1 MYNKSQPLNLGH
13 AFSSAP
19 WVIPA
24 LIVTLVVSLLL
35 HRWLARRFRTAPWFV
50 LALMLCIGAIL
61 SITITPGIWNP
72 SHSCSLKVAFPHP
85 SDLFSFSERSL
96 NIWLFVPLGLTI
108 AATPRRRVGVFFFA
122 CAMAMPFMIEGFQ
135 HFVPDIGRTCQ
146 LTDVINNLTGLFL
159 GGFVGLCVRLFWG
172 MMNGGRET
180 LRVGQPSGYL
190 HEQRKI

>member
-1 MYNKSQPLNLGH
+1 MHISKSLSLGH

-24 LIVTLVVSLLL
+24 LIGTVVISLLL

-50 LALMLCIGAIL
+50 LALMLCVGAIL
-61 SITITPGIWNP
+61 SITITPGNWNP
-72 SHSCSLKVAFPHP
+72 SPYCSLKVAFPRP
-85 SDLFSFSERSL
+85 SDLLALSERSL

-108 AATPRRRVGVFFFA
+108 SATPRRRVGLFFFA

-159 GGFVGLCVRLFWG
+159 GGFVGLCIRFFWG
-172 MMNGGRET
+172 MMNGERNT
-180 LRVGQPSGYL
+180 LSVGQPSGYL
-190 HEQRKI
+190 RQKRKI